1 MQISNATL
9 LQYTVTKKNL
19 IVDNEE
25 GINSSAATTEIKSNI
40 NVSNTQNVQNIS
52 GVISTEALNQTIEK
66 VIKAPENTTT
76 PTVINKITTYK
87 NLPQGT
93 VDRIKQIIYDM
104 HFRQNGG
111 GSGGSG
117 VTPNNPSNPTNPTDP
132 TDPTDPSDPT
142 DPTDPTDPD
151 APELENP
158 DPTKASFMDEFNDT
172 TSMFEYIST
181 IDSTVTPEGG
191 LSRAQII
198 QLSQRDD
205 WEDSNY
211 DFFGSLNRVF
221 NILDTNSDGI
231 LSFNEIK
238 EFIGDEIGNSSASWM
253 SKVNTYAAQL
263 ESQYQAMSD
272 QKKLEFVIARTEE
285 YLAATGLT
293 DQLAA
298 LNRLKGQTDRHC
310 TVKVGQ
316 IGFRDLNEGNTSPYM
331 TLGSYTYMAGQFKY
345 DYNGSTYSVAVWA
358 GDSDT
363 ATDDLG
369 ITLDISLLDG
379 TWYNLVDVLVH
390 ELTHA
395 TASAWYDTNMQNG
408 ELGSLTTTQI
418 RKMYDAG
425 MMTTAEYNSYISK
438 YNSNTLSD
446 DEVNHLFFLA
456 CCGWGEY
463 AAYQVDADYVDSI
476 AGDEYDAGRMTTAV
490 DGNREKTTIESH
502 IASGYNSVDDP
513 STPDVD
519 EYYKEPKPD
528 YEWWTY
534 G

>member
-9 LQYTVTKKNL
+9 LQYTMTKKELVVNN
-19 IVDNEE
+19 DE
-25 GINSSAATTEIKSNI
+25 GLTSNAGLAEIKSNI
-40 NVSNTQNVQNIS
+40 NVGNTTNVQDIS
-52 GVISTEALNQTIEK
+52 GVISTEALNQTIENA
-66 VIKAPENTTT
+66 IKPPANTTT

-93 VDRIKQIIYDM
+93 VDNIKQIIYDL

-111 GSGGSG
+111 GNGGGGNNGGGG
-117 VTPNNPSNPTNPTDP
+117 VTPNDPNDPSNPSTPNPPTTDP
-132 TDPTDPSDPT
+132 NE
-142 DPTDPTDPD
+142 
-151 APELENP
+151 PELEQP
-158 DPTKASFMDEFNDT
+158 DPTKQTFLNEFNDT

-181 IDSTVTPEGG
+181 IDPSVTPEGG

-221 NILDTNSDGI
+221 NVLDTDSDGI

-238 EFIGDEIGNSSASWM
+238 AFIGDEIGNSASSWK
-253 SKVNTYAAQL
+253 SKVNTYANQL
-263 ESQYQAMSD
+263 EAQYQTMSD
-272 QKKLEFVIARTEE
+272 QQKLEFVIARTEE

-293 DQLAA
+293 DQLAT
-298 LNRLKGQTDRHC
+298 LNRLKGETDRHC

-316 IGFRDLNEGNTSPYM
+316 IGFRDLNAGNTSQYM
-331 TLGSYTYMAGQFKY
+331 TLGSYTYYAGQFDY
-345 DYNGSTYSVAVWA
+345 DYNGETYSVAVWA
-358 GDSDT
+358 GDKDT
-363 ATDDLG
+363 ATEDLG

-395 TASAWYDTNMQNG
+395 TASRWYDTNMQNG
-408 ELGSLTTTQI
+408 EMGSLTTSQI

-425 MMTTAEYNSYISK
+425 MMTTAEYNSYVSK
-438 YNSNTLSD
+438 YNSNTLTQ
-446 DEVNHLFFLA
+446 DEINHLFFLA
-456 CCGWGEY
+456 CCAWGEY
-463 AAYQVDADYVDSI
+463 SAYQVDADYVDSI
-476 AGDEYDAGRMTTAV
+476 AGDVYDAGRMTTAV
-490 DGNREKTTIESH
+490 NGNREKSTIENH
-502 IASGYNSVDDP
+502 IASGYNRLDDP
-513 STPDVD
+513 STSNID